1 MSDEPKMIPLCVPE
15 IRGNEWEYVKECFDT
30 NWVSSAGAF
39 VDRFQTDV
47 AERVGAGHAVAVV
60 NGTAALHLALRC
72 AGVGPG
78 DEVLVSTLTFIAPA
92 NAVRYLGATP
102 LFVDAEPDHWQM
114 DVELVADFLERG
126 CERRGGELVNRS
138 SGRPVRAIVPVHI
151 LGHPVDLDPLLELA
165 ERFDL
170 AVIEDAS
177 ESLGATYKGRSVGA
191 LGDAGCFSFNGNK
204 LITTGGGGML
214 VSNDTELCER
224 ARYLSTQAK
233 DDPLE
238 YIHETV
244 GYNYRLTNVQA
255 AMGCAQLE
263 QLDDYVAAKR
273 AISARYREAF
283 AEIDGIE
290 PMQEASWATSAEW
303 LFTVR
308 IDPARVG
315 LDRRGM
321 YELLAAE
328 KIQARPLWQPMHL
341 SPAHAGSQ
349 VLGGEVAHRLQQEC
363 LSLPCSVGLAPD
375 DQARVIDTIRQA
387 VETSEQ
393 TAGAP

>member
-1 MSDEPKMIPLCVPE
+1 
-15 IRGNEWEYVKECFDT
+15 
-30 NWVSSAGAF
+30 
-39 VDRFQTDV
+39 
-47 AERVGAGHAVAVV
+47 
-60 NGTAALHLALRC
+60 
-72 AGVGPG
+72 
-78 DEVLVSTLTFIAPA
+78 
-92 NAVRYLGATP
+92 
-102 LFVDAEPDHWQM
+102 
-114 DVELVADFLERG
+114 
-126 CERRGGELVNRS
+126 
-138 SGRPVRAIVPVHI
+138 
-151 LGHPVDLDPLLELA
+151 
-165 ERFDL
+165 
-170 AVIEDAS
+170 
-177 ESLGATYKGRSVGA
+177 
-191 LGDAGCFSFNGNK
+191 
-204 LITTGGGGML
+204 
-214 VSNDTELCER
+214 
-224 ARYLSTQAK
+224 
-233 DDPLE
+233 
-238 YIHETV
+238 
-244 GYNYRLTNVQA
+244 
-255 AMGCAQLE
+255 MGCAQLE